1 MHHPHIRPQ
10 VDGNPVSLGLWD
22 TAGQED
28 YDKLRPLS
36 YPGTHIFLVCFSVVS
51 RPSIENI
58 QAKWLPEITHYAK
71 GVPFI
76 LVGTK
81 ADLRDDPKMAAALK
95 DKFVSSAEGEAL
107 AAETGATA
115 YMECSALTQENLKE
129 VFDRA
134 IREAIETRRKQ
145 MKPRKRQ
152 CIIV

>member
-1 MHHPHIRPQ
+1 MQ
-10 VDGNPVSLGLWD
+10 VDGNPVNLGLWD

-51 RPSIENI
+51 RESLENVT
-58 QAKWLPEITHYAK
+58 AKWLPEITHYAK
-71 GVPFI
+71 NVPFI

-81 ADLRDDPKMAAALK
+81 ADLRDDPKMAAELG
-95 DKFVSSAEGEAL
+95 DSFVAAAEGEAL
-107 AAETGATA
+107 ATETGATA

-134 IREAIETRRKQ
+134 IRQAIDNRSKTAKKPKRK
-145 MKPRKRQ
+145 

>member
-1 MHHPHIRPQ
+1 M
-10 VDGNPVSLGLWD
+10 NLGLWD

-51 RPSIENI
+51 RESLENVT
-58 QAKWLPEITHYAK
+58 AKWLPEISHYAK

-81 ADLRDDPKMAAALK
+81 ADLRDDPKMAAELG
-95 DKFVSSAEGEAL
+95 DSFVNAAEGDAL
-107 AAETGATA
+107 ANETGATA

-134 IREAIETRRKQ
+134 IRQAIDSRSKMTKKPKRK
-145 MKPRKRQ
+145 

>member
-1 MHHPHIRPQ
+1 MQ
-10 VDGNPVSLGLWD
+10 VDGNPVNLGLWD

-51 RPSIENI
+51 RESLENVT
-58 QAKWLPEITHYAK
+58 AKWLPEISHYAK

-81 ADLRDDPKMAAALK
+81 ADLRDDPKMAAELG
-95 DKFVSSAEGEAL
+95 DSFVKPAEGEAL
-107 AAETGATA
+107 AQETGATA
-115 YMECSALTQENLKE
+115 YMECSALTQDNLKE

-134 IREAIETRRKQ
+134 IRQAIDSRSKTAKKPKRK
-145 MKPRKRQ
+145 